1 MEILSQ
7 MLARNVRLVPERPF
21 IVTDA
26 EIISYSEFSARTA
39 RLANVLAARGVA
51 KGDRV
56 GLYLPST
63 PLMAVGFW
71 ACQRLGAIP
80 APISAMFRHAELRK
94 VVERTGMSAL
104 VADGSTWPYFSEI
117 RGEFT
122 ALRTCLVAG
131 GGAGADDL
139 DALMPSASPEFADAA
154 CSFEDTASLFFTS
167 GTTGTPKGTAQTQ
180 FNLLSTLRDMM
191 VSHRTRY
198 GQEVYL
204 CAVPLFTNFGLTV
217 TLNLCLYTGGTIV
230 LHERW
235 DTEKVLADISLHKA
249 TYFGGTP
256 TMYVYMVN
264 EHDPSRHDL
273 SSLRICATGGSPV
286 PQPVIQRFEELSG
299 VKVAQVYGATETC
312 GQNVMEPT
320 AGLRKPGSTG
330 VPVGSSR
337 IVIVDDLGRTL
348 APGEIGEVII
358 GGDCVSKG
366 YFGDPEATAEAFTP
380 LGWKSGDLGYLDND
394 GFLFIV
400 DRKKDVIITGGHNI
414 YPLEVE
420 SVLYRHP
427 AVAMCAVVGT
437 PDEEKGE
444 IPVAVVVL
452 ADGGV
457 ATAEEIRQFCREHLA
472 AYKAPRRVE
481 FIDEMP
487 VEAAKIRK
495 RDLVAALKEGRL
507 DRFRKQRAA
516 GQEAASPRRS

>member
-7 MLARNVRLVPERPF
+7 MLARNVRLVPERAF

-26 EIISYSEFSARTA
+26 GTLTYRAFADETA
-39 RLANVLAARGVA
+39 RLANVLAARGVG

-71 ACQRLGAIP
+71 ACQRLGAVP
-80 APISAMFRHAELRK
+80 APLSAMFRHAELRK
-94 VVERTGMSAL
+94 IVARTGMKAL
-104 VADGSTWPYFSEI
+104 IADQTTWPYFSEI
-117 RGEFT
+117 RAEFP
-122 ALRTCLVAG
+122 ALEHCLVSG
-131 GGAGADDL
+131 GDGEL
-139 DALMPSASPEFADAA
+139 DRLVAAASPQFADADCAFDDIA
-154 CSFEDTASLFFTS
+154 CLFFTS
-167 GTTGTPKGTAQTQ
+167 GTTGTPKGTAQTH
-180 FNLLSTLRDMM
+180 FNVLSTLRDMM

-198 GQEVYL
+198 GRETYL

-235 DTEKVLADISLHKA
+235 DTEKVMADIARHKA

-264 EHDPSRHDL
+264 DHDPARHDL
-273 SSLRICATGGSPV
+273 SSLRICITGGSPV
-286 PQPVIQRFEELSG
+286 PQPVIKRFEELSG

-312 GQNVMEPT
+312 GQNVIEPT
-320 AGLRKPGSTG
+320 AGLRKPGATG

-337 IVIVDDLGRTL
+337 IHILDDDGREL
-348 APGEIGEVII
+348 PAGEIGEVII

-366 YFGDPEATAEAFTP
+366 YYGDPEATAQAFTP
-380 LGWKSGDLGYLDND
+380 LGWKSGDLGYLDAD

-427 AVAMCAVVGT
+427 AVAMCAVVGA
-437 PDEEKGE
+437 PDAEKGE

-452 ADGGV
+452 NEG
-457 ATAEEIRQFCREHLA
+457 ATASAEELRRFCRAELA

-481 FIDEMP
+481 FIDDMP

-495 RDLVAALKEGRL
+495 RDLIEALKAGSL
-507 DRFRKQRAA
+507 DRFRRK
-516 GQEAASPRRS
+516 

>member
-7 MLARNVRLVPERPF
+7 MLARNVRLVPDRAF

-26 EIISYSEFSARTA
+26 GTLTYRAFADETA
-39 RLANVLAARGVA
+39 RLANVLAARGVG

-56 GLYLPST
+56 GLYLPSS

-71 ACQRLGAIP
+71 ACQRLGAVP
-80 APISAMFRHAELRK
+80 APLSAMFRHAELRK
-94 VVERTGMSAL
+94 IVARTGMKAL
-104 VADGSTWPYFSEI
+104 VADGTTWPYFSAI
-117 RGEFT
+117 RAEFGG
-122 ALRTCLVAG
+122 LEHCLVSG
-131 GGAGADDL
+131 GDGEL
-139 DALMPSASPEFADAA
+139 DRLMAAAPTDFADADCGFDDIA
-154 CSFEDTASLFFTS
+154 CLFFTS
-167 GTTGTPKGTAQTQ
+167 GTTGTPKGTAQSH
-180 FNLLSTLRDMM
+180 FNVLSTLRDMM

-198 GQEVYL
+198 GRETYL

-217 TLNLCLYTGGTIV
+217 TLNLCLYTGGTVV

-235 DTEKVLADISLHKA
+235 DTGKVMADIARHRA

-264 EHDPSRHDL
+264 DHDPARHDL
-273 SSLRICATGGSPV
+273 SSLRICITGGSPV
-286 PQPVIQRFEELSG
+286 PQPVIKRFEELSG

-312 GQNVMEPT
+312 GQNVIEPT
-320 AGLRKPGSTG
+320 AGLRKPGATG
-330 VPVGSSR
+330 LPVGSSR
-337 IVIVDDLGRTL
+337 IHILDDDGREL
-348 APGEIGEVII
+348 PAGEIGEVVI

-366 YFGDPEATAEAFTP
+366 YYGDPEATAQAFTG
-380 LGWKSGDLGYLDND
+380 LGWKSGDLGYLDGD

-427 AVAMCAVVGT
+427 AVAMCAVVGA
-437 PDEEKGE
+437 PDAEKGE

-452 ADGGV
+452 NDGAA
-457 ATAEEIRQFCREHLA
+457 ATAGELRGFCRAELA

-481 FIDEMP
+481 FIDDMP

-495 RDLVAALKEGRL
+495 RDLVEALKAGSL
-507 DRFRKQRAA
+507 DRFRRK
-516 GQEAASPRRS
+516 

>member
-1 MEILSQ
+1 MEFLSQ
-7 MLARNVRLVPERPF
+7 MLARNLRLVPDRDF

-26 EIISYSEFSARTA
+26 EKISYRDFGERTA
-39 RLANVLAARGVA
+39 RLANVLAARGIGE
-51 KGDRV
+51 GDRV

-80 APISAMFRHAELRK
+80 APVSAMLRHAELRK
-94 VVERTGMSAL
+94 IVDRTGMKAMI
-104 VADGSTWPYFSEI
+104 ADDTTFPYLSEI
-117 RGEFT
+117 LAEFSK
-122 ALRTCLVAG
+122 LEHCFVAG
-131 GGAGADDL
+131 ATFEGSENL
-139 DALMPSASPEFADAA
+139 DRLMGEASTDFADIDCAQ
-154 CSFEDTASLFFTS
+154 SDTGSLFFTS
-167 GTTGTPKGTAQTQ
+167 GTTGTPKGTAQSH
-180 FNLLSTLRDMM
+180 FAVHATLRDMM
-191 VSHRTRY
+191 VAHRSRY
-198 GQEVYL
+198 GREVYL

-235 DTEKVLADISLHKA
+235 DTDTVMRDIGRYKA

-264 EHDPSRHDL
+264 EYDPARHDL
-273 SSLRICATGGSPV
+273 SSLRICTTGGSPV
-286 PQPVIQRFEELSG
+286 PQPVIRKFEEFSG

-320 AGLRKPGSTG
+320 IGVGKAGSTG

-337 IVIVDDLGRTL
+337 ISIVDDDLIAL
-348 APGEIGEVII
+348 PAGEVGEVII
-358 GGDCVSKG
+358 GGDCVADG
-366 YFGDPEATAEAFTP
+366 YYNDAEATAEAFTP
-380 LGWKSGDLGYLDND
+380 LGWKSGDLGYVDED

-414 YPLEVE
+414 YPLEIE
-420 SVLYRHP
+420 STLYRHP
-427 AVAMCAVVGT
+427 EVAMCAVVGT

-444 IPVAVVVL
+444 IPVAIVVP
-452 ADGGV
+452 AAG
-457 ATAEEIRQFCREHLA
+457 ATSTAEDIRQWCREQLA

-495 RDLVAALKEGRL
+495 RELVEALRAGSL
-507 DRFRKQRAA
+507 DKFRN
-516 GQEAASPRRS
+516 